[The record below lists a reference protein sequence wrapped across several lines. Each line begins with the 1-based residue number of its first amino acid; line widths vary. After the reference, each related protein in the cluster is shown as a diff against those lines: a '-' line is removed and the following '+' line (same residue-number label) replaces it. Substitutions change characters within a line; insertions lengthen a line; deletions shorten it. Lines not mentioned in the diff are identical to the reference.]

1 MSKPKTLFY
10 HRHLPQIFE
19 TMHGGL
25 AIIDP
30 DGRITMVNRA
40 LENMTGYAREE
51 IVGRQCTIFQCD
63 TCEVFRKTG
72 GRHWCA
78 LFEHPQGRRE
88 RIRCEIIRKDGVIV
102 PVLKN
107 AVLLK
112 DEQGKVIG
120 VVETLIDLSE
130 IEKRDRKIQELSR
143 RLPSPER
150 FYGMVGQSPA
160 MRRVYELI
168 EKAARSQAPVIIYGE
183 SGTGKELAAHAIHQL
198 SDRCDEAFIQLN
210 CAALNESLLES
221 ELFGHVKG
229 AFTGAY
235 RHRMG
240 RFEAANR
247 GAIFLDEIAE
257 MPMTTQTKL
266 LRVLENKQLERVG
279 DHTPI
284 SVDVRIISATHQ
296 NLPDLVQSRR
306 FREDLFFRI
315 SVIPIHLP
323 PLRERMDDLPLL
335 IDFQIHDLARR
346 SGKSITGMSKNAL
359 DLMLAYCWP
368 GNVREL
374 KSALEYAFVVA
385 ESGPLLPDHLPDP
398 IRYPDRLP
406 ERSPG
411 IRTVSLAADAE
422 PGRLEKEELIAALR
436 KAGGNRS
443 QTARLLGVT
452 RATVWNRIRKY
463 GLTVEPVIRVR

>member
-1 MSKPKTLFY
+1 MSKSEVSLY
-10 HRHLPQIFE
+10 HTHLPEIVE

-30 DGRITMVNRA
+30 DGRIRMVNKA
-40 LENMTGYAREE
+40 LEAMTGYTRDE
-51 IVGRQCTIFQCD
+51 IIGKCCTIFQCD
-63 TCEVFRKTG
+63 ACDVIRKGG
-72 GRHWCA
+72 GRQWCA
-78 LFEHPQGRRE
+78 LFEHPERKRE
-88 RIRCEIIRKDGVIV
+88 RIPCDIIRKDGVIV

-107 AVLLK
+107 AVILK
-112 DEQGKVIG
+112 DRRGRIIG
-120 VVETLIDLSE
+120 AVETLIDLSE
-130 IEKRDRKIQELSR
+130 IEKRDRRIQELSR
-143 RLPSPER
+143 WLPSSER
-150 FYGMVGQSPA
+150 FYGMVGQSQA
-160 MRRVYELI
+160 MQRVYQLI

-198 SDRCDEAFIQLN
+198 SDRRDEPLIQLN

-235 RHRMG
+235 RHRTG

-257 MPMTTQTKL
+257 IPLTTQTKL
-266 LRVLENKQLERVG
+266 LRVIENKQLERVG

-284 SVDVRIISATHQ
+284 PVDVRIISATHQ
-296 NLPDLVQSRR
+296 NLSDMVTAKR

-323 PLRERMDDLPLL
+323 PLRDRMDDLPLL
-335 IDFQIHDLARR
+335 TDMQIRELAVR
-346 SGKSITGMSKNAL
+346 SGKPITGISKNAL
-359 DLMLAYCWP
+359 DRLLAYAWP

-374 KSALEYAFVVA
+374 KSALEFAFVVA
-385 ESGPLLPDHLPDP
+385 EAGLLMPDHLPNHLLSFH
-398 IRYPDRLP
+398 RP
-406 ERSPG
+406 E
-411 IRTVSLAADAE
+411 THASLQITGHAE
-422 PGRLEKEELIAALR
+422 KQALVAAL
-436 KAGGNRS
+436 KEAGGNRS
-443 QTARLLGVT
+443 QAARILGVT

-463 GLTVEPVIRVR
+463 GLTVDSVVRVQ

>member
-1 MSKPKTLFY
+1 MSNTAITPY
-10 HRHLPQIFE
+10 HSHLPEIVE

-30 DGRITMVNRA
+30 DGRIMMINKA
-40 LENMTGYAREE
+40 LEVMTGYTRNE
-51 IVGRQCTIFQCD
+51 IIGKHCTIFQCD
-63 TCEVFRKTG
+63 ACDVIRKSG
-72 GRHWCA
+72 GRQWCA
-78 LFEHPQGRRE
+78 LFEHPEGKRE
-88 RIRCEIIRKDGVIV
+88 RIPCDIIRKDGLIV

-107 AVLLK
+107 AVILK
-112 DEQGKVIG
+112 DKRGNIIG
-120 VVETLIDLSE
+120 AVETLIDLSE
-130 IEKRDRKIQELSR
+130 IEKRNRKIEELSR
-143 RLPSPER
+143 RLPFQER
-150 FYGMVGQSPA
+150 FYGMVGQSYA
-160 MRRVYELI
+160 MQRVYQLI

-198 SDRCDEAFIQLN
+198 SDRSEEPFIQLN

-235 RHRMG
+235 RHRTG

-257 MPMTTQTKL
+257 MPVTTQTKL

-284 SVDVRIISATHQ
+284 PVDVRIISATNQ
-296 NLPDLVQSRR
+296 NLPDMVQTKR

-323 PLRERMDDLPLL
+323 PLRERMDDLAPLT
-335 IDFQIHDLARR
+335 DMQIRELANR
-346 SGKSITGMSKNAL
+346 SGKRISGISKSAL
-359 DLMLAYCWP
+359 DLMLAYPWP

-374 KSALEYAFVVA
+374 KSALEFAFVVA
-385 ESGPLLPDHLPDP
+385 ESGPLLPDHLPNH
-398 IRYPDRLP
+398 ILYPAHRVERHAASASIGTP
-406 ERSPG
+406 EKQ
-411 IRTVSLAADAE
+411 A
-422 PGRLEKEELIAALR
+422 LIAALQ

-443 QTARLLGVT
+443 ETARILGVT

-463 GLTVEPVIRVR
+463 GLTVEPVVKVQ